1 MAKKT
6 LYKIFAF
13 GVSVITITAMLILS
27 VFYSYSDNQLK
38 EQLRVVES
46 VVENQLAQ
54 DDDTSFISNHIDKNV
69 RITLVA
75 KDGTVIADSQE
86 SANKLGN
93 HLNRQ
98 EIQQAIK
105 NGEATVTRH
114 SDTQKKRYIILQ
126 SSLITAIFCVF
137 RLKLKASASFFR
149 IILYIFFYV

>member
-1 MAKKT
+1 M
-6 LYKIFAF
+6 
-13 GVSVITITAMLILS
+13 
-27 VFYSYSDNQLK
+27 
-38 EQLRVVES
+38 
-46 VVENQLAQ
+46 VENQLAQ
-54 DDDTSFISNHIDKNV
+54 DDDTAFISNHIDKNV

-114 SDTQKKRYIILQ
+114 SDTQEKRYIILQ
-126 SSLITAIFCVF
+126 SSLITAMFCVF
-137 RLKLKASASFFR
+137 QLKLKASASFFR
-149 IILYIFFYV
+149 IILYISFYV